1 MPGKFLFPVSNVR
14 RMSIETPGSDFF
26 EGVKYS
32 FMYGIVEQMRE
43 NLARALRNAIMEAGR
58 KGALPEVETFPDFI
72 IEVPREKEHG
82 DFATNLAMLL
92 ARPMRLPPR
101 KIAGV
106 LQSCLHL
113 TGLPVV
119 KVEIAGPG
127 FINFYLQST
136 WPIAELDQII
146 RANGDYGKVNIGQG
160 KKIQIEFVSANPT
173 GLLHMG
179 NARGAALG
187 DSLASIL
194 NFAGYHVTREFY
206 VNDAGHQIELFG
218 RSLEARYFQ
227 VLGLPGEVPQEG
239 YHGEDIIDTIK
250 GFIDLH
256 GDKYLKSDEKE
267 RREVLVRY
275 ALEEKIA
282 CIKKALEEF
291 SVNYDVWFLESCLH
305 ESDAINKVIQT
316 LREKGFLYEHEG
328 ALWFKA
334 KDFGVEKDEVIVRSN
349 GIPTYFAADVAYHLN
364 KFQRGFDLVINIWG
378 ADHHGHVARMKGAV
392 AALGYNPDALHVIIM
407 QLVRLFRGGE
417 IVKMSK
423 RSGQFVTLEELVEEV
438 GKDAARYFFVMRSA
452 DSHLDFDLDLAR
464 AQSNENPVFYIQ
476 YAHARICSV
485 FRQLRELDKP
495 SPELTGADLFL
506 LKEEAELVLTRKL
519 ADFPEEVAQAARDM
533 APHRITRYLHET
545 AGLFHSFYNSYRII
559 SDNNDL
565 TRVRLQLANAT
576 RIVLRNGLRLLGVN
590 APEQM

>member
-1 MPGKFLFPVSNVR
+1 
-14 RMSIETPGSDFF
+14 
-26 EGVKYS
+26 
-32 FMYGIVEQMRE
+32 MYGIVEQMRD
-43 NLARALRNAIMEAGR
+43 NLARALREAVKEAGQ
-58 KGALPEVETFPDFI
+58 KGALPEIEKLPDFI

-92 ARPMRLPPR
+92 AKPMRLPPR
-101 KIAGV
+101 KIADV

-127 FINFYLQST
+127 FINFYLLPT
-136 WPIAELDQII
+136 WPITELEQIA
-146 RANGDYGKVNIGQG
+146 RAGEDYGKVNIGQG

-194 NFAGYHVTREFY
+194 NFAGYRVTREFY

-218 RSLEARYFQ
+218 RSLEARYYQ
-227 VLGLPGEVPQEG
+227 ILGHPGEVPQEG

-250 GFIDLH
+250 GFIALH
-256 GDKYLKSDEKE
+256 GDKYLQSDEKE

-275 ALEEKIA
+275 ALKEKLA
-282 CIKKALEEF
+282 RIKKALEDF
-291 SVNYDVWFLESCLH
+291 NVNYDVWFLESALH
-305 ESDAINKVIQT
+305 ESDAVNKVIQM
-316 LREKGFLYEHEG
+316 LREKGCLYEHEG

-334 KDFGVEKDEVIVRSN
+334 KDFGVEKDEVIIRSN
-349 GIPTYFAADVAYHLN
+349 GIPTYFAADVAYHLD

-378 ADHHGHVARMKGAV
+378 ADHHGHVARMKGAI

-438 GKDAARYFFVMRSA
+438 GKDVARYFFVMRSA

-476 YAHARICSV
+476 YAHARICSI

-495 SPELTGADLFL
+495 VPELTGANFSL
-506 LKEEAELVLTRKL
+506 LREEAELVLARKL
-519 ADFPEEVAQAARDM
+519 ADLPEEVAQAARDM

-559 SDNNDL
+559 SDDNDL
-565 TRVRLQLANAT
+565 TRARLQLANAT